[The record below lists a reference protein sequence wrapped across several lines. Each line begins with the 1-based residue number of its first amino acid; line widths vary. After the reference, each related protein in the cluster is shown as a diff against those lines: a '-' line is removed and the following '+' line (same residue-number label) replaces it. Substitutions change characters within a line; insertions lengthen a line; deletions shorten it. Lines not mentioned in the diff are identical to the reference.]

1 MTDHFTKRN
10 NNATGRDELG
20 GPSPVS
26 TRVAVQ
32 HNQDEVSHL
41 YSTSATATSV
51 DSILSQI
58 TDSSTLS
65 SQIAS
70 TSSEAR
76 THAIKSSVDP
86 APPKASH
93 QGHVG
98 NVGTVVS
105 EADVPKEWGPKFLD
119 VEKAQADRFMGYMV
133 LIFAV
138 TMVGIIGIGWWK

>member
-1 MTDHFTKRN
+1 MI
-10 NNATGRDELG
+10 ELG

-26 TRVAVQ
+26 TRVAIQ
-32 HNQDEVSHL
+32 HNQDQVSHL
-41 YSTSATATSV
+41 HSTFKIATSI

-58 TDSSTLS
+58 TDLSTLP

-70 TSSEAR
+70 TSLEAPVD
-76 THAIKSSVDP
+76 AIESSANP

-93 QGHVG
+93 QGHDR

-119 VEKAQADRFMGYMV
+119 VEKARADRFMGYMV
-133 LIFAV
+133 LVFVV
-138 TMVGIIGIGWWK
+138 TMVGIIGIGWWR